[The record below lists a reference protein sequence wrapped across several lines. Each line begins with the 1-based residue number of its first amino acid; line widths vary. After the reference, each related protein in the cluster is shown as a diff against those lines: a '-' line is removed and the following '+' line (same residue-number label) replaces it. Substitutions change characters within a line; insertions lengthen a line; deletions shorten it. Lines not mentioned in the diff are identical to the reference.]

1 MSPREPQG
9 PLAKGLHAFFVAK
22 TSFNARIPK
31 AFESKALR
39 AASLPNKASSI
50 QDSFPLAH
58 PF

>member
-1 MSPREPQG
+1 
-9 PLAKGLHAFFVAK
+9 LAKGLHAFFVAK